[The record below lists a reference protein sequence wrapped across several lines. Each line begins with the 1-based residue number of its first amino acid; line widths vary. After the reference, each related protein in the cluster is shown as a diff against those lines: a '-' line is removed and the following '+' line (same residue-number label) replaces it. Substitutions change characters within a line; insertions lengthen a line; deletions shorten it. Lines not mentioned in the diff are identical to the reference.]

1 MAGKIVKRS
10 ELKAANRTA
19 MSSRTDLIPSHAN
32 SNNVT
37 KNLDES
43 AITRQPSAMSM
54 NPVKASVTVPLERRV
69 DLMMEKEKLK
79 EERLEIEREIKQI

>member
-10 ELKAANRTA
+10 ELRTANRTA
-19 MSSRTDLIPSHAN
+19 QSSRTDLLPSQAN
-32 SNNVT
+32 SNNIT
-37 KNLDES
+37 RNLDES

-54 NPVKASVTVPLERRV
+54 NPINSSVTVPLERRV